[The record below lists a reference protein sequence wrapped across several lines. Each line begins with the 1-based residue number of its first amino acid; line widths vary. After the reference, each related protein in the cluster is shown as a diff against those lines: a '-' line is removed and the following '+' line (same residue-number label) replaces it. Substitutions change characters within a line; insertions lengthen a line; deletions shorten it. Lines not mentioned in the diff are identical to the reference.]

1 MVPNEINGRIEAYSA
16 NRQQHIENMDALAW
30 MQGAYNARG
39 YHEPKKYPNK
49 PEMTKNKIGLPDE
62 PEDEELMKDKL
73 TVFANVH
80 NSIEGVK

>member
-1 MVPNEINGRIEAYSA
+1 MTPAEINGRIEAYSA
-16 NRQQHIENMDALAW
+16 NRQRQIENMDALAW

-49 PEMTKNKIGLPDE
+49 PEMAKNKINLPEE

-73 TVFANVH
+73 ITFAGIH
-80 NSIEGVK
+80 NTIEGVR